1 CLWAYA
7 LQAQPSL
14 VMVRRDGRE
23 IPAVVQATKTGQL
36 FVLHRET
43 GTPIFPVEERPVPA
57 STIPGEEAS
66 PTQPFT
72 TLTPPLSP
80 HRFSVDQVFG
90 LSPEARTAC
99 RQIISGLRN
108 DGIFTPPSLEG
119 TLVMPARIGGAHWG
133 GVAADEQA
141 GIVVIPVN
149 RVAEMVQLIPAQDFD
164 LSAARRESDRLG
176 D

>member
-1 CLWAYA
+1 
-7 LQAQPSL
+7 
-14 VMVRRDGRE
+14 
-23 IPAVVQATKTGQL
+23 
-36 FVLHRET
+36 
-43 GTPIFPVEERPVPA
+43 
-57 STIPGEEAS
+57 
-66 PTQPFT
+66 
-72 TLTPPLSP
+72 SP

-164 LSAARRESDRLG
+164 LRAARRESDRLG
-176 D
+176 DGFEYGQMEGTPYVMRRRLLFGPGLVPCTPPPF